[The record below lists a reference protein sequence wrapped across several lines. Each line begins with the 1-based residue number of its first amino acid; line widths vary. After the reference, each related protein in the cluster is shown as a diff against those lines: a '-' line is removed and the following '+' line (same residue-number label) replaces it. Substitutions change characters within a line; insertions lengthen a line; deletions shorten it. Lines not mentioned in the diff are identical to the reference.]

1 MLALVALLSL
11 SIIRWAAVI
20 KYNPSVLAQF
30 NAFRERKD
38 TFSLGVCNG
47 CQFLALL
54 GWIPQ
59 LDQGKENGA
68 YILI

>member
-1 MLALVALLSL
+1 M
-11 SIIRWAAVI
+11 I
-20 KYNPSVLAQF
+20 KFNPSVLAQF
-30 NAFRERKD
+30 DEFRARHD

-59 LDQGKENGA
+59 LGPGNENGNIA
-68 YILI
+68 CFVLFSNRASDDYLQSLDR